1 MDPLY
6 DDWGTLQREFRADNR
21 AFSSLS
27 LAVRGFSRI
36 DRALAK
42 KMNAGGISAAW
53 VAPVLMASPSALKLV
68 KYRPRARG
76 IFSSL
81 FAGCCRLQQHHFGV
95 HL

>member
-1 MDPLY
+1 MMTGGLCK
-6 DDWGTLQREFRADNR
+6 G
-21 AFSSLS
+21 SLGQIIGHLALCL

-36 DRALAK
+36 DRALVK